1 VCKVTS
7 ATFQF
12 GVNGQDGM
20 VTLLNVISTIY
31 SAKKVWKR
39 QPNPGELP
47 QVRSISDIAWGFWNR
62 ASAGNVANI
71 KYLLVT
77 IIMEQ
82 ETRDIIRQA
91 HETLTP
97 KRSETAVWPGF
108 DFGMD
113 TPAGQALLGTFGA

>member
-1 VCKVTS
+1 
-7 ATFQF
+7 
-12 GVNGQDGM
+12 M
-20 VTLLNVISTIY
+20 NVISASY
-31 SAKKVWKR
+31 SAKKMWER

-47 QVRSISDIAWGFWNR
+47 QVRSISDVAWAFWNR

-82 ETRDIIRQA
+82 DTRDIIRQA